1 MTASSKCGLS
11 FLRRT
16 RSTRSSESRRRNLRR
31 PLSKRS
37 SSSTPVTVERGYKEA
52 ETVRLETFEEV
63 AVQLLEEPA
72 RERLALGAI

>member
-1 MTASSKCGLS
+1 MAASSKCGLS

-31 PLSKRS
+31 PVQRA
-37 SSSTPVTVERGYKEA
+37 SSSTPVTVELGVKEA
-52 ETVRLETFEEV
+52 ETVPLETFEKV

-72 RERLALGAI
+72 RERLDLGAI